1 MKHRFDNITKRASRA
16 IRHWWIFAIA
26 GVLGIILGI
35 AVFFFP
41 LQSYVVLSI
50 LFGVLML
57 VVGSAKLI
65 AASTSDNFFMMKSYV
80 IIGGVLDVVLGIFLC
95 VYPEITLVLLPIMMG
110 FWMLYNS
117 FILIGLAGELD
128 TFGIRGTGW
137 LTGGGILLLALS
149 IIVLVNP
156 FGAGIATVVV
166 LAGIGLIVFGI
177 LLCVLAKTL
186 KEVHVH
192 FDPDSAF

>member
-186 KEVHVH
+186 KEVHAH

>member
-166 LAGIGLIVFGI
+166 LAGVGLIFFGFI
-177 LLCVLAKTL
+177 LCVLGMKL
-186 KEVHVH
+186 KDIHRN
-192 FDPDSAF
+192 FDAEYVR